1 MQKNK
6 ISLQLKEEEIFLVG
20 EQLRKTN
27 RQLDEEKNMNN
38 LLNTELNEIKQFYKK
53 VNEQNLA
60 LINQLEMDNNEIK
73 KRLVK
78 LIK

>member
-1 MQKNK
+1 MIN
-6 ISLQLKEEEIFLVG
+6 
-20 EQLRKTN
+20 EQLRKSS
-27 RQLDEEKNMNN
+27 RQLEEEKNMNS
-38 LLNTELNEIKQFYKK
+38 LLTVELNEVKQFYKK

-78 LIK
+78 LVK